1 MEAGVTVA
9 VVVYAA
15 AGRVV
20 VCVATT
26 VMGSVRVLGVAI
38 RVRVAPRSVE
48 GMADLREVMWTVGA
62 LGIRG
67 SEKVTVL
74 WLDGSAA
81 PLLRVRAAGR
91 GSLSAVAAL
100 ATMSEWIGMAVRG
113 ALVVE
118 TVPVP

>member
-1 MEAGVTVA
+1 MEAGGTVA
-9 VVVYAA
+9 VLVYAA
-15 AGRVV
+15 AGEVV
-20 VCVATT
+20 ACVTTT

-38 RVRVAPRSVE
+38 RVRVAPRSLE
-48 GMADLREVMWTVGA
+48 GMTGLREVKWTGGA

-81 PLLRVRAAGR
+81 PLLTVRAAGR

-100 ATMSEWIGMAVRG
+100 ATMSEWVGMAVRG
-113 ALVVE
+113 ALAVE